1 MTAQHFQFATD
12 TATLL
17 VCDPAR
23 LKHRLEDGA
32 DWWCWPPEEQVSE
45 ANEGNAAFFDL
56 GSDGVYQGQI
66 LLELPDALGPIVRLA
81 CPTGNLFVGA
91 GEEATSD
98 GMEPDG
104 TRGGCFLKVPPGSVA
119 VRVSR
124 GVGNAL
130 QVSIVSVPDEARNSF
145 NEPLVLV

>member
-1 MTAQHFQFATD
+1 MTSQHFQFATD

-23 LKHRLEDGA
+23 LKHRLEDDP
-32 DWWCWPPEEQVSE
+32 DWWCWPPEAQVSE
-45 ANEGNAAFFDL
+45 LNEGNAAFFDL
-56 GSDGVYQGQI
+56 GSDGVYQGQV
-66 LLELPDALGPIVRLA
+66 LLELSDKLEPAVHLA
-81 CPTGNLFVGA
+81 CPTGTLFIGA

-104 TRGGCFLKVPPGSVA
+104 TRGGCFLKVPAGSVA

-124 GVGNAL
+124 GVDNAL
-130 QVSIVSVPDEARNSF
+130 QVSVVSVPDKARNSF
-145 NEPLVLV
+145 NGPLVLA